1 MFCNACVSYFREFGS
16 RIAQDWGIEKK
27 ILLAESDNAYNIQNA
42 LSIQLNWRHF
52 GCFAHSI
59 NLIVKEGL
67 KSTDMQQLI
76 SKVKII
82 VTHFRK
88 SYIGNEKL
96 LIFQRQNGLN
106 ETALKFEINERCS
119 NSLELNLLHIREIYK
134 MRDGC

>member
-1 MFCNACVSYFREFGS
+1 MCLILQ
-16 RIAQDWGIEKK
+16 RIWRQNYVELHRIGELKKK
-27 ILLAESDNAYNIQNA
+27 ILLAVSDNAYNIQNA

-88 SYIGNEKL
+88 SYIANEKL

-106 ETALKFEINERCS
+106 KTALKFEINERCC
-119 NSLELNLLHIREIYK
+119 NSLQLNLLHIREIYK

>member
-67 KSTDMQQLI
+67 KSTDM
-76 SKVKII
+76 
-82 VTHFRK
+82 
-88 SYIGNEKL
+88 
-96 LIFQRQNGLN
+96 
-106 ETALKFEINERCS
+106 
-119 NSLELNLLHIREIYK
+119 
-134 MRDGC
+134 